1 MPASGAPPAGD
12 QLFLSGITALLYG
25 IVQHRKSD
33 ELRGF
38 NTESFVSGYRGSPL
52 GYLDMEFRKQQSLLD
67 QHNINFKEGLNEDLA
82 ATACWGTQQVSIMPK
97 PRCEGVSAF
106 WYGKGPGVDRSIDAI
121 KHGNL
126 SGTSPRGGVV
136 LLVGDDHGAKSSSTA
151 HQSEY
156 ALVSA
161 GVPIWNPA
169 TVQEYVTLLP
179 MAVELSRQAGVWV
192 GFKCITETVESSGSV
207 DLGVDLNAA
216 GAPGTTAPP
225 ANGYHIKFAFAP
237 LEQEKSLYERR
248 LPAARR
254 FMEAQRL
261 DRLIEDADRRS
272 LGIVAPGKSYVD
284 VMEAFRVLGVDR
296 EARKR
301 LGIRIFKPLM
311 TWPLTGRDIR
321 EFCRNHTEVL
331 VIEEKRGLVEGQ
343 LHQVLQ
349 SLDAGERPVVTGK
362 HTPEGEALLPEYG
375 ELNALSVARTVSSRL
390 QALGLSDNSHMT
402 DPEAIYRRIAA
413 REERQRQNLTATRHP
428 MYCSGCPHNRS
439 TRHPEDSIAFGGIGC
454 HGIALWIPE
463 LHTQGTTHMGAE
475 GANWIGI
482 EPFTEHEHIFQNIGD
497 GTYSHSGSLAIRA
510 AIANGSNIT
519 YKVLYNSASAMTG
532 GQPVEGHLS
541 AADYARQLLAE
552 GCTRVALVSEAPER
566 YRRELLS
573 GIELCPRNELGR
585 VQEEYQKT
593 RGVTA
598 IIYDQGCAAE
608 RRRLRK
614 RGEYPDPALRMLINP
629 EVCEGCGDC
638 NEKSSCVSVLPLE
651 TVQGRKRTIDQAG
664 CNKDF
669 TCEEGFCPSFVTV
682 AGGRLKNRLDDPV
695 FDSFLENIPEPQECG
710 LAGVYNLLVA
720 GIGGSG
726 VISMG
731 NSLAQAAMLE
741 GKAAQTFDVTGLA
754 QKNGPVYSH
763 VRITNGREG
772 EPYSPR
778 IPDEQLD
785 LLLGCDLVCA
795 CSGETLRLTR
805 TGRSRAVINQAPTPT
820 APFQHDPDMTFDLSS
835 FREALTTSLEQQHIH
850 YIEASEQA
858 RALLGSDILM
868 NVFVLGYA
876 CQSGLVPLTAES
888 LLTVLSRRGNENRLA
903 FQLGRLAAYEPA
915 GLQARLSS
923 FERPASLDDR
933 PLTEITGY
941 CSKVLM
947 EYQNRDYAVDY
958 EKFVADVERYDHGR
972 ELARAVAANLFRLMR
987 YKDEYEVARLHSSAE
1002 FREYVEAV
1010 FEGDYVLRFHLAPPV
1025 LSFLKDRNG
1034 EPRKISFGPWMMTLF
1049 RILASLRWL
1058 RGTPFDPFG
1067 YMKDRR
1073 LERRLIQVYKEEILE
1088 LLPGLTQENYD
1099 SIVEIARWPE
1109 QVRGYGHVKLR
1120 NLERARAGSSALR
1133 AGLQSV

>member
-1 MPASGAPPAGD
+1 MPASGASPTGD

-106 WYGKGPGVDRSIDAI
+106 WYGKGPGVDRSVDAI

-126 SGTSPRGGVV
+126 AGTSPRGGVV

-161 GVPIWNPA
+161 GIPIWNPA
-169 TVQEYVTLLP
+169 TIQEYVTLLP
-179 MAVELSRQAGVWV
+179 MAVELSRHAGVWV
-192 GFKCITETVESSGSV
+192 GFKCITETVESAGSV
-207 DLGVDLNAA
+207 ELGVDVRAA

-237 LEQEKSLYERR
+237 LEQEKSLYESR
-248 LPAARR
+248 LPAARG
-254 FMEAQRL
+254 FVEANCL
-261 DRLIEDADRRS
+261 DRLVEDSNQRR

-284 VMEAFRVLGVDR
+284 VMEAFRMLGVDR
-296 EARKR
+296 EARRR

-311 TWPLTGRDIR
+311 TWPLAGRDIR

-362 HTPEGEALLPEYG
+362 HTPEGETLLPEYG
-375 ELNALSVARTVSSRL
+375 ELHALSVARTLSSRL
-390 QALGLSDNSHMT
+390 QALGLSDSSSMA

-413 REERQRQNLTATRHP
+413 REETQRQNLAATRHP

-566 YRRELLS
+566 YKGELLS
-573 GIELCPRNELGR
+573 GIELCPRDELGR
-585 VQEEYQKT
+585 VQEEYRKT

-614 RGEYPDPALRMLINP
+614 RGEFPDPAIRTLINP

-638 NEKSSCVSVLPLE
+638 NEKSSCVSVLPLD

-664 CNKDF
+664 CNKDY
-669 TCEEGFCPSFVTV
+669 TCMEGFCPSFVTV
-682 AGGRLKNRLDDPV
+682 VGGRLKNRLGDPAA
-695 FDSFLENIPEPQECG
+695 DGSLDHIPAPRQCRPE
-710 LAGVYNLLVA
+710 GVYNLLVA

-741 GKAAQTFDVTGLA
+741 GKTVQTFDVTGLA

-763 VRITNGREG
+763 VRITNGRES

-785 LLLGCDLVCA
+785 LLLGCDLVSA
-795 CSGETLRLTR
+795 CSGDILRLTR
-805 TGRSRAVINQAPTPT
+805 GGRSRAVINQAPTPT
-820 APFQHDPDMTFDLSS
+820 ASFQHNPDMVFDLAA
-835 FREALTTSLEQQHIH
+835 FRELLATSLDPRHIH
-850 YIEASEQA
+850 YIGASEQA

-876 CQSGLVPLTAES
+876 CQSGLVPLTVES
-888 LLTVLSRRGNENRLA
+888 LLTVLSRRGKDNQLA
-903 FQLGRLAAYEPA
+903 FQFGRLAAHDPA
-915 GLQARLSS
+915 GLRSRLSAY
-923 FERPASLDDR
+923 EQPALLEDR
-933 PLTEITGY
+933 PLAEITGY
-941 CSKVLM
+941 CRNILA
-947 EYQNRDYAVDY
+947 EYQNTNYAADYQN
-958 EKFVADVERYDHGR
+958 FVSRVEQHDHDG
-972 ELARAVAANLFRLMR
+972 ELTRVVALNLFRLMR

-1002 FREYVEAV
+1002 FREYVESL
-1010 FEGDYVLRFHLAPPV
+1010 FEGDYFLRFHLAPPV
-1025 LSFLKDRNG
+1025 LSFLKDGNG
-1034 EPRKISFGPWMMTLF
+1034 EPRKLSFGPWMMTVF
-1049 RILASLRWL
+1049 RILASLRKL
-1058 RGTPFDPFG
+1058 RGTPLDPFG
-1067 YMKDRR
+1067 YLPDRR
-1073 LERRLIQVYKEEILE
+1073 MERRLIRTYQDEILQ
-1088 LLPGLTQENYD
+1088 LLPGMTQANYA
-1099 SIVEIARWPE
+1099 SVVETARWPARA
-1109 QVRGYGHVKLR
+1109 RGYGHVKMR
-1120 NLERARAGSSALR
+1120 NLERARADISDA
-1133 AGLQSV
+1133 